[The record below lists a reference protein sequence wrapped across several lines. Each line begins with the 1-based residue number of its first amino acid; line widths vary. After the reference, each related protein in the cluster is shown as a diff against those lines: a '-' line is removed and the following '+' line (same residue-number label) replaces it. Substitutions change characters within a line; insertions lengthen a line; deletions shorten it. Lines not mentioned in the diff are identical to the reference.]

1 MTEYLNR
8 ASALPPGPSAVED
21 LFAWPHESARLL
33 FDIGCDARANRY
45 RTQTT
50 LQRGILCQTD
60 HSGTGNAEYAMLSF
74 FNALRMRGLA
84 DDSSLVMFSACDI
97 EKASRRIAL
106 EHTGE
111 LKHVFAD
118 LMDQVL
124 VEGRWQILENVPAED
139 LSPQD
144 TMAKYKTIYEML
156 VAQAGGVLSPDG
168 MAQCL
173 RCQQRCCMTP
183 SSEVFSDP

>member
-1 MTEYLNR
+1 
-8 ASALPPGPSAVED
+8 
-21 LFAWPHESARLL
+21 
-33 FDIGCDARANRY
+33 
-45 RTQTT
+45 
-50 LQRGILCQTD
+50 
-60 HSGTGNAEYAMLSF
+60 
-74 FNALRMRGLA
+74 
-84 DDSSLVMFSACDI
+84 
-97 EKASRRIAL
+97 
-106 EHTGE
+106 
-111 LKHVFAD
+111 
-118 LMDQVL
+118 MDQVL

-183 SSEVFSDP
+183 SSEVFSAPPSILISGPECFAFSARGNRGGVAHTTMLTFLVWVARIKRDLPWLVLHENTELHPEAVLR